1 MKFQT
6 SIETW
11 AIQPHRFL
19 QAFSQPGNQE
29 HQLWSELCRIS
40 LERKQDPIKIS
51 MKELVSLSKLDEGQI
66 IEQDVARVDHTK
78 TLENFV
84 SIGRDIESLVLTRA
98 INWHLE
104 HRIIINENRT
114 VVFN

>member
-6 SIETW
+6 IIETW

-40 LERKQDPIKIS
+40 LERKQDPLKIS
-51 MKELVSLSKLDEGQI
+51 MEELVSLSQLDDGQI
-66 IEQDVARVDHTK
+66 RELFSMAARNGSVEKHSSG
-78 TLENFV
+78 N
-84 SIGRDIESLVLTRA
+84 S
-98 INWHLE
+98 
-104 HRIIINENRT
+104 
-114 VVFN
+114 

>member
-19 QAFSQPGNQE
+19 QSFSQPGNQE

-40 LERKQDPIKIS
+40 LERKQDPLKIS
-51 MKELVSLSKLDEGQI
+51 MEELVSLSQLDEGQI
-66 IEQDVARVDHTK
+66 RELFSMAVRNGSVEKHSSD
-78 TLENFV
+78 N
-84 SIGRDIESLVLTRA
+84 S
-98 INWHLE
+98 
-104 HRIIINENRT
+104 
-114 VVFN
+114 

>member
-19 QAFSQPGNQE
+19 EAFSQPGNQE

-40 LERKQDPIKIS
+40 LERKQDPLKIS
-51 MKELVSLSKLDEGQI
+51 LEELVSLSQLDEGQI
-66 IEQDVARVDHTK
+66 RELFTMAV
-78 TLENFV
+78 
-84 SIGRDIESLVLTRA
+84 
-98 INWHLE
+98 
-104 HRIIINENRT
+104 RT
-114 VVFN
+114 GSVEKHSSDNG

>member
-19 QAFSQPGNQE
+19 QAFTQPGNQE

-40 LERKQDPIKIS
+40 LERKQDPLKIS
-51 MKELVSLSKLDEGQI
+51 MEELVSLSQLDEGQI
-66 IEQDVARVDHTK
+66 LKLFSMAVRNDSVEKHSSD
-78 TLENFV
+78 N
-84 SIGRDIESLVLTRA
+84 G
-98 INWHLE
+98 
-104 HRIIINENRT
+104 
-114 VVFN
+114 

>member
-6 SIETW
+6 SIETL
-11 AIQPHRFL
+11 AIQPHKFL

-51 MKELVSLSKLDEGQI
+51 MEELVSLSQLDEGQI
-66 IEQDVARVDHTK
+66 RE
-78 TLENFV
+78 LF
-84 SIGRDIESLVLTRA
+84 SLAVRKGSVEKHSSD
-98 INWHLE
+98 NG
-104 HRIIINENRT
+104 
-114 VVFN
+114 

>member
-40 LERKQDPIKIS
+40 LERKQDPLKIS
-51 MKELVSLSKLDEGQI
+51 MEELVSLSQLDEGQI
-66 IEQDVARVDHTK
+66 RE
-78 TLENFV
+78 LF
-84 SIGRDIESLVLTRA
+84 SLAVR
-98 INWHLE
+98 NGSVEKHSSDNS
-104 HRIIINENRT
+104 RS
-114 VVFN
+114 V

>member
-19 QAFSQPGNQE
+19 RTFSKPGNQE

-40 LERKQDPIKIS
+40 LERKQDPLKIS
-51 MKELVSLSKLDEGQI
+51 MEELVSLSQLDEGQI
-66 IEQDVARVDHTK
+66 RE
-78 TLENFV
+78 LF
-84 SIGRDIESLVLTRA
+84 SLAVR
-98 INWHLE
+98 NGSVEKHSSD
-104 HRIIINENRT
+104 NS
-114 VVFN
+114 

>member
-29 HQLWSELCRIS
+29 HQLWSELCWIS
-40 LERKQDPIKIS
+40 LERKQDPLKIS
-51 MKELVSLSKLDEGQI
+51 MEELVSLSRLDEGQI
-66 IEQDVARVDHTK
+66 RELFSMAVRNGSVEKHSSNND
-78 TLENFV
+78 
-84 SIGRDIESLVLTRA
+84 
-98 INWHLE
+98 
-104 HRIIINENRT
+104 
-114 VVFN
+114 

>member
-19 QAFSQPGNQE
+19 QAFSQPGNQA

-40 LERKQDPIKIS
+40 LERKQAPLKIS
-51 MKELVSLSKLDEGQI
+51 MQELVSLSQLDEGQI
-66 IEQDVARVDHTK
+66 RELFSMAVRNGSVEKNSSD
-78 TLENFV
+78 N
-84 SIGRDIESLVLTRA
+84 G
-98 INWHLE
+98 
-104 HRIIINENRT
+104 
-114 VVFN
+114 

>member
-19 QAFSQPGNQE
+19 QAFSEPGNQE

-40 LERKQDPIKIS
+40 LERKQDPLIIS
-51 MKELVSLSKLDEGQI
+51 MEEVVSLSQLDEGQI
-66 IEQDVARVDHTK
+66 RE
-78 TLENFV
+78 LF
-84 SIGRDIESLVLTRA
+84 SLAVR
-98 INWHLE
+98 NGSVEKHSSD
-104 HRIIINENRT
+104 NG
-114 VVFN
+114 

>member
-1 MKFQT
+1 MKFQI

-40 LERKQDPIKIS
+40 LERKQDPLKIS
-51 MKELVSLSKLDEGQI
+51 MEELVSLSQLDEGQI
-66 IEQDVARVDHTK
+66 RE
-78 TLENFV
+78 LF
-84 SIGRDIESLVLTRA
+84 SLAVR
-98 INWHLE
+98 NGSVE
-104 HRIIINENRT
+104 KNSSDNS
-114 VVFN
+114 

>member
-29 HQLWSELCRIS
+29 HQLWSELCRTS
-40 LERKQDPIKIS
+40 LERKQDPLKIS
-51 MKELVSLSKLDEGQI
+51 MEELVSLSQLDEGQI
-66 IEQDVARVDHTK
+66 RELFSMAVRNGSVEKH
-78 TLENFV
+78 
-84 SIGRDIESLVLTRA
+84 S
-98 INWHLE
+98 
-104 HRIIINENRT
+104 
-114 VVFN
+114 

>member
-19 QAFSQPGNQE
+19 QAFSLPGNHE

-40 LERKQDPIKIS
+40 LERKQDPLKIS
-51 MKELVSLSKLDEGQI
+51 MEELVSLSQLDEGQI
-66 IEQDVARVDHTK
+66 RE
-78 TLENFV
+78 LF
-84 SIGRDIESLVLTRA
+84 SLAVR
-98 INWHLE
+98 NGSVERHSSDKG
-104 HRIIINENRT
+104 
-114 VVFN
+114 

>member
-29 HQLWSELCRIS
+29 HQLWSELS
-40 LERKQDPIKIS
+40 GFHWK
-51 MKELVSLSKLDEGQI
+51 
-66 IEQDVARVDHTK
+66 
-78 TLENFV
+78 
-84 SIGRDIESLVLTRA
+84 
-98 INWHLE
+98 
-104 HRIIINENRT
+104 ENRT
-114 VVFN
+114 PLKFQWKNWFLYLNSMNGKSVNCFPWPFETAVWKKTLQIIADLYNLMRPN